1 MNIGGEFV
9 FEFIL
14 FVELMWLWEQIMDY
28 KDEKHFSRG
37 DNIYECKLFNTLI
50 SNSDFQIYII
60 GLVSS
65 GAKIK
70 E

>member
-1 MNIGGEFV
+1 
-9 FEFIL
+9 
-14 FVELMWLWEQIMDY
+14 MDY